1 MSAITFGGGA
11 AMLPLL
17 QRELVEKR
25 QWVTEEELMDYYAIS
40 QCTPGIIA
48 INSAVFVGQ
57 KKRGDLGGAAA
68 ALGIVFPSLV
78 IVTILASII
87 TNVADLAWVQNAF
100 AGIRACVC
108 VQIFNSV
115 LKLAKKSVIGVGTA
129 LIFVAVFLGGVF
141 LDIAPVWFVLL
152 SAAAGIILEQ
162 FRLRREGERT

>member
-1 MSAITFGGGA
+1 MSAITFG
-11 AMLPLL
+11 
-17 QRELVEKR
+17 
-25 QWVTEEELMDYYAIS
+25 
-40 QCTPGIIA
+40 
-48 INSAVFVGQ
+48 
-57 KKRGDLGGAAA
+57 GGAAA

-129 LIFVAVFLGGVF
+129 LIFVAVFLGSVF
-141 LDIAPVWFVLL
+141 LDISPVWFVLL

-162 FRLRREGERT
+162 FRLRKEGERT

>member
-68 ALGIVFPSLV
+68 ALGIVFPPPGVES
-78 IVTILASII
+78 
-87 TNVADLAWVQNAF
+87 
-100 AGIRACVC
+100 GRAPCGDRV
-108 VQIFNSV
+108 
-115 LKLAKKSVIGVGTA
+115 
-129 LIFVAVFLGGVF
+129 
-141 LDIAPVWFVLL
+141 
-152 SAAAGIILEQ
+152 
-162 FRLRREGERT
+162 